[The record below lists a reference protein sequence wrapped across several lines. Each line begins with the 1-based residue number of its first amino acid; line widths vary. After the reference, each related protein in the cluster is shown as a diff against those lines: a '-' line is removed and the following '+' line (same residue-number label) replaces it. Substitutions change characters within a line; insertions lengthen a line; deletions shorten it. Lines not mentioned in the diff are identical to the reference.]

1 MSKEEETNEIMEQI
15 EEEENNDTKFT
26 INSPIGDVSVD
37 MLEYEAAKK
46 SAKKQVNPPEYT

>member
-1 MSKEEETNEIMEQI
+1 MSKEEETDGIMEQI

-37 MLEYEAAKK
+37 MLK
-46 SAKKQVNPPEYT
+46 